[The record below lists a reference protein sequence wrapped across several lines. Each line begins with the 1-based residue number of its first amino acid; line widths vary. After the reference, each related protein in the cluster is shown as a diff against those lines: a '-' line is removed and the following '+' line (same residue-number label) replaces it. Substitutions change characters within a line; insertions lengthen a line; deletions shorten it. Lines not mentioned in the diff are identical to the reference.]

1 MAYSFRE
8 SFILSFPILSVCEDR
23 GCEEVFTEE
32 ISALLEKL

>member
-8 SFILSFPILSVCEDR
+8 SVFLSSQILPIREGR

-32 ISALLEKL
+32 VSALLAKL